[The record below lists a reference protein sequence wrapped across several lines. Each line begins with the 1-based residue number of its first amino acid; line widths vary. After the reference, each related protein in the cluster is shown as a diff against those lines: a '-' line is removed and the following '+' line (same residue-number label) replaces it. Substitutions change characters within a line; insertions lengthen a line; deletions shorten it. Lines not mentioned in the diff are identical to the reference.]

1 MKKTLAEMTPVLAG
15 DGTLFADAVSS
26 DNDAAAAAAAVA
38 ADVCVDQIQG
48 CTRYDCRRAGG
59 AADGGAK

>member
-26 DNDAAAAAAAVA
+26 DNDAAAAVA

-48 CTRYDCRRAGG
+48 CTRYDCRRAG

>member
-1 MKKTLAEMTPVLAG
+1 MTPAG

-26 DNDAAAAAAAVA
+26 DNDAAA

-48 CTRYDCRRAGG
+48 CTRYDCRRAGAAAGG
-59 AADGGAK
+59 AAAAAAGGGAK